1 MSDSFQGF
9 LQAVSELDL
18 WPGKKEDAPFYLN
31 LNERGIDD
39 SGYVANYVES
49 ETIVIEGE
57 NILAHLQIRGSVPSF
72 WEQPGINFGQHKC
85 NIVRSLEGSYPAA
98 FKHFSRILGSFSVCR
113 IGKIILHH
121 FMPNILR
128 QVNLLGKGE
137 GEDKVSSAFAEVIT
151 KAQNQVNISIEA
163 AIKRSV

>member
-1 MSDSFQGF
+1 M
-9 LQAVSELDL
+9 
-18 WPGKKEDAPFYLN
+18 
-31 LNERGIDD
+31 NERGIDD

-57 NILAHLQIRGSVPSF
+57 NILAHLQIRGSVPTF

-85 NIVRSLEGSYPAA
+85 NIVRNLEGSYPAA

-113 IGKIILHH
+113 IGKLIHH
-121 FMPNILR
+121 YFLPNIFNR

-163 AIKRSV
+163 DFDKRSV